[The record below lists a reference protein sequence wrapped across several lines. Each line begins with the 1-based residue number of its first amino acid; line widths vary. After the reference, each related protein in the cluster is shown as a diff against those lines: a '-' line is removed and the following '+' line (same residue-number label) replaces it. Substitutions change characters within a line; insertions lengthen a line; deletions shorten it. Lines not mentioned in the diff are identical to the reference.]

1 MIPTVWCA
9 LHDRYL
15 EVRERG
21 EETKLLGFYST
32 LGLAQ
37 NALAYLKT
45 QPGFSDAPAGLRVV
59 ALPVNALHSTPVF
72 HQSDD
77 WYDPDPLAGTRSID
91 YLEYAGIAASHGGK
105 VLSALFRQTK
115 NKNDQSDLSL
125 LGVFSDYHLAASH
138 LEATTTSK
146 AIETIQIFYEL
157 NEVLWPEG
165 FVIRTLRKT
174 MSLEASALV

>member
-9 LHDRYL
+9 LHDRCL

-32 LGLAQ
+32 FGLAQ

-45 QPGFSDAPAGLRVV
+45 QPGFSDDPAGLRVV

-72 HQSDD
+72 HQSDEWD
-77 WYDPDPLAGTRSID
+77 DPDPLADTRSFD
-91 YLEYAGIAASHGGK
+91 YLEYASTAASHGGK
-105 VLSALFRQTK
+105 ALSALFRQTK
-115 NKNDQSDLSL
+115 NKNDQSGLSL
-125 LGVFSDYHLAASH
+125 LGVFSDYHSAASH

-146 AIETIQIFYEL
+146 ATQTIHIFYEL
-157 NEVLWPEG
+157 NEVLWSEG
-165 FVIRTLRKT
+165 FVTEHYRRQWAF
-174 MSLEASALV
+174 SLVP